1 MAYTLDGTTIKN
13 PQSINETV
21 DNFQYAQQRTLSGSI
36 NRDYFGSNKR
46 VWKLSYQN
54 ISKTA
59 YDTIKTL
66 YNTYTSTGTT
76 VAFISTETNYAITTT
91 NVHMNIDGRGFTVGG
106 EDYISSFT
114 LILTEA

>member
-1 MAYTLDGTTIKN
+1 MALILNGTNIKA
-13 PQSINETV
+13 PQSIAETV

-46 VWKLSYQN
+46 VWKLTYQN
-54 ISKTA
+54 IPKAS
-59 YDTIKTL
+59 YDVIKSI
-66 YNTYTSTGTT
+66 YDTYTSTGTAVT
-76 VAFISTETNYAITTT
+76 WVSTETNYAISST
-91 NVHMNIDGRGFTVGG
+91 NVHVNIDTRGFSVGG

>member
-1 MAYTLDGTTIKN
+1 MAFTLNGTAIKA
-13 PQSINETV
+13 PQSIQETV
-21 DNFQYAQQRTLSGSI
+21 DNFQYAQQRTLQGTI

-46 VWKLSYQN
+46 VWKLTYQN

-59 YDTIKTL
+59 YDTIKTI
-66 YNTYTSTGTT
+66 YDTYTSTGTAVT
-76 VAFISTETNYAITTT
+76 WVSTETNYSISST
-91 NVHMNIDGRGFTVGG
+91 NVHVNIDGRGFTVGG